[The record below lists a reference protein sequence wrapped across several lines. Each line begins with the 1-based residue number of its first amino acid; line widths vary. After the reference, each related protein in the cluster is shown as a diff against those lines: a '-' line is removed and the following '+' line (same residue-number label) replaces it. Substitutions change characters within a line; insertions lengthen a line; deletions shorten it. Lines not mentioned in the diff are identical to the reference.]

1 MAAGVQGVV
10 GVTGVVVVEVEVSA
24 LPSASHSLG
33 EEQATVAPE
42 ARQAVA
48 RRVEGLADQGAE
60 VVVDLEGGRE
70 ADPVVVPLAQGV
82 HREVV
87 SVVAA
92 AAGEE
97 EVRLAADPRAAAQRA
112 VVRQAVV
119 RQVVVQQV
127 AGLAAALEAH

>member
-1 MAAGVQGVV
+1 LE
-10 GVTGVVVVEVEVSA
+10 EVM
-24 LPSASHSLG
+24 
-33 EEQATVAPE
+33 
-42 ARQAVA
+42 
-48 RRVEGLADQGAE
+48 ADQGAE

-70 ADPVVVPLAQGV
+70 AVPVAVPLAQGA

-92 AAGEE
+92 AAVVEQE
-97 EVRLAADPRAAAQRA
+97 EVRLAAIPRAAAQR
-112 VVRQAVV
+112 AVV

>member
-1 MAAGVQGVV
+1 M
-10 GVTGVVVVEVEVSA
+10 
-24 LPSASHSLG
+24 
-33 EEQATVAPE
+33 APE

-70 ADPVVVPLAQGV
+70 ADPVAVPLAQGA
-82 HREVV
+82 HR
-87 SVVAA
+87 
-92 AAGEE
+92 E
-97 EVRLAADPRAAAQRA
+97 EVRLAEDPRAAAQRA